1 MKILYGKRTITLTFF
16 IFILIFFIGCSSSE
30 KSERKPKFEKLPKF
44 EFKTFDGKKIT
55 QKPFYNGTGIISF
68 VASWCGPCSYELTEL
83 DSLAK
88 ANKNLTALAVTYE
101 SPDFYKTILES
112 LKVSIPIA
120 TVDSSFFRL
129 CGVKN
134 LPTRILVEKGNIIS
148 RSVGAPTPPDSQ
160 FMSALK
166 SALGIVE
173 QSEKKSTAKSETTE

>member
-1 MKILYGKRTITLTFF
+1 MLWSRTKVFSFF
-16 IFILIFFIGCSSSE
+16 IAVAIFLVGCGSSE
-30 KSERKPKFEKLPKF
+30 KNETRKKFEKLPKF
-44 EFKTFDGKKIT
+44 EFKTFDGRKIT

-166 SALGIVE
+166 NALGIVE